1 MAEMPGWWIYKG
13 TNVPDK
19 DIITRLP
26 EPPNWRNFGGFNG
39 ERLRV
44 PEDEDER
51 ETERHIGKRFEVSDA
66 EKELINAA
74 LYLRRPLLITG
85 KPGLGKS
92 SLAYAVA
99 HELKLGRV
107 LKWPITTYS
116 SLENGL
122 YRYDPIARLE
132 DARWNRHTQAGPEG
146 KGSSSDGAS
155 RYLRLGPLGTALLPW
170 ERPRVLLID
179 EIDKSDINLPND
191 LLNIF
196 EAGEFDIPILMR
208 LSEEDRANTQGVVDN
223 HNQNANGNVIVR
235 VMPYNGKKDS
245 DKVPV
250 SNGHV
255 QCAAFPFVVMTSNEE
270 REFPPAF
277 LRRCLRL
284 DIGDPDS
291 DKLAKIVEA
300 HLGTEMARDPRTK
313 QLIDK
318 FIKQQKSGEVV
329 ATDQLLNAIYMI
341 GLDRGVSIDGENRLS
356 KALFQKLTKK

>member
-1 MAEMPGWWIYKG
+1 MAEIPHWWIYKG
-13 TNVPDK
+13 VKEPHDGIK
-19 DIITRLP
+19 ELK
-26 EPPNWRNFGGFNG
+26 EPPNWRNFGGFEG
-39 ERLRV
+39 KTLPV

-51 ETERHIGKRFEVSDA
+51 ETERHIGKGFEISDA

-116 SLENGL
+116 TLENGL

-132 DARWNRHTQAGPEG
+132 DARWNRRTQAGPEG
-146 KGSSSDGAS
+146 KGSSSDRAS

-170 ERPRVLLID
+170 QRPRVLLID

-208 LSEEDRANTQGVVDN
+208 LSEENRANTEGVVDN
-223 HNQNANGNVIVR
+223 NNPVR
-235 VMPYNGKKDS
+235 VMPYNGRKDS

-284 DIGDPDS
+284 DIGDPDA
-291 DKLAKIVEA
+291 DKLTKIVEA
-300 HLGTEMARDPRTK
+300 HLGPEMAEDPRTK

-341 GLDRGVSIDGENRLS
+341 ERGVSVDGENRLS
-356 KALFQKLTKK
+356 KALLQKLTKK